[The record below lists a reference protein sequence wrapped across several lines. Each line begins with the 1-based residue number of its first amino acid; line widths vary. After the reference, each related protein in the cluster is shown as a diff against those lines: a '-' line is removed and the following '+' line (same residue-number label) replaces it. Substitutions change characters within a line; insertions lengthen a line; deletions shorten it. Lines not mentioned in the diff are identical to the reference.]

1 MSKFV
6 YRAKDWTGKTVK
18 GVLDSPDK
26 PSVVESV
33 RNSGLIPLWVDEEK
47 GNMVTEAFGRFVHRV
62 GLKQISTFTRE
73 LSTMMTAG
81 LSLTDALSLLKTQSE
96 DNPTMYDIL
105 DTSLN
110 SVRGGQPL
118 GKTLEKYRNVF
129 GEAYV
134 ASISAGEEGGVL
146 EEVLVRLADSLENQS
161 EFQGK
166 VKGAMVYPVIVII
179 GMVAVAII
187 MMIFVVPKLT
197 SLYADFGTSKLP
209 PTTLALMAMSD
220 FAAKWWFLLPW
231 LVVGGVF
238 GMRAVN
244 ANPELKYK
252 ADTYKLKIPIFG
264 ELSKKT
270 ILADTIRTLSMM
282 LSAGIS
288 LVDGL
293 KIVSS
298 VADNELYKRA
308 YTRISERVQKGFSI
322 ANSFEETGIFPLIVN
337 QMVSTGEATGKL
349 DEVLMRVADYFA
361 TEAEQSVKTLTAA
374 IEPLIMIVLGI
385 GVAFLVIAVIM
396 PIYNLTSQ
404 F

>member
-1 MSKFV
+1 MAKFS
-6 YRAKDWTGKTVK
+6 YKAKDWTGKLIK
-18 GVLDSPDK
+18 GVLDAQDK
-26 PSVVESV
+26 AAVVDSI
-33 RNSGLIPLWVDEEK
+33 RNSGLIPLWVDEVK
-47 GNMVTEAFGRFVHRV
+47 ANMLTEAVGRFAHRV
-62 GLKQISTFTRE
+62 GLKQISTLTRE

-105 DTSLN
+105 DASLN

-118 GKTLEKYRNVF
+118 GKTLEKYHNVF
-129 GEAYV
+129 GDAYV

-146 EEVLVRLADSLENQS
+146 EEVLTRLADSLENQS

-166 VKGAMVYPVIVII
+166 VKGAMVYPAIVVT
-179 GMVAVAII
+179 GMVGVAII
-187 MMIFVVPKLT
+187 MMVFVVPKLT
-197 SLYADFGTSKLP
+197 GLYADFGSGKLP
-209 PTTLALMAMSD
+209 STTLALMAMSN
-220 FAAKWWFLLPW
+220 FVQKWWFMLPW
-231 LVVGGVF
+231 VVIGGMA
-238 GMRAVN
+238 GMKVIN
-244 ANPELKYK
+244 NNPELKYK
-252 ADTYKLKIPIFG
+252 VDVYKLKMPVFG

-288 LVDGL
+288 LVDAL
-293 KIVSS
+293 KIVAS
-298 VADNELYKRA
+298 VADNELYSRA
-308 YTRISERVQKGFSI
+308 YIKISERVQKGFSI
-322 ANSFEETGIFPLIVN
+322 SNSFEETGIFPLIVN

-361 TEAEQSVKTLTAA
+361 TEAEESVKTLTSA

-396 PIYNLTSQ
+396 PI
-404 F
+404 

>member
-1 MSKFV
+1 MPKFS
-6 YRAKDWTGKTVK
+6 YKAKDWTGKTIN
-18 GVLDSPDK
+18 GVLDSADK
-26 PSVVESV
+26 SAVIESV
-33 RNSGLIPLWVDEEK
+33 RNSGLIPLGVSEQKSNLIGETL
-47 GNMVTEAFGRFVHRV
+47 NRFVHRI
-62 GLKQISTFTRE
+62 GLKQISTLTRE

-81 LSLTDALSLLKTQSE
+81 LSLTDSLSLLKTQSA
-96 DNPTMYDIL
+96 DNPTMYEIL
-105 DTSLN
+105 DTCLN
-110 SVRGGQPL
+110 LVRGGQPL
-118 GKTLEKYRNVF
+118 GKALEKYRNVF

-146 EEVLVRLADSLENQS
+146 EEVLTKLADSLENQS

-166 VKGAMVYPVIVII
+166 VKGAMVYPAIVVI
-179 GMVAVAII
+179 GMIAVAVI
-187 MMIFVVPKLT
+187 MMVFVVPKLT
-197 SLYADFGTSKLP
+197 ALYADFGTSKLP
-209 PTTLALMAMSD
+209 AVTVALMSISD
-220 FAAKWWFLLPW
+220 FTAKWWFMLPW
-231 LVVGGVF
+231 LFFGGVA
-238 GMRAVN
+238 GMRMVKK
-244 ANPELKYK
+244 NPELRYK
-252 ADTYKLKIPIFG
+252 FDVYKLKMPIFG

-288 LVDGL
+288 LVDCL
-293 KIVSS
+293 KIVSN
-298 VADNELYKRA
+298 VADNELYRRA
-308 YTRISERVQKGFSI
+308 YLKISERVQKGFSI
-322 ANSFEETGIFPLIVN
+322 ANSFEETGIFPIIVN

-385 GVAFLVIAVIM
+385 GVAFLVVAVIM

>member
-1 MSKFV
+1 MAKFS
-6 YRAKDWTGKTVK
+6 YKAKDWTGKLIK
-18 GVLDSPDK
+18 GVLDAQDK
-26 PSVVESV
+26 AAVVDSI
-33 RNSGLIPLWVDEEK
+33 RNSGLIPLWVDEVK
-47 GNMVTEAFGRFVHRV
+47 ANMLTEAVGRFALRV
-62 GLKQISTFTRE
+62 GLKQISTLTRE

-105 DTSLN
+105 DASLN

-118 GKTLEKYRNVF
+118 GKTLEKYHNVF
-129 GEAYV
+129 GDAYV

-146 EEVLVRLADSLENQS
+146 EEVLTRLADSLENQS

-166 VKGAMVYPVIVII
+166 VKGAMVYPSIVVT
-179 GMVAVAII
+179 GMVGVAII
-187 MMIFVVPKLT
+187 MMVFVVPKLT
-197 SLYADFGTSKLP
+197 GLYADFGSGKLP
-209 PTTLALMAMSD
+209 STTLALMAMSN
-220 FAAKWWFLLPW
+220 FVQKWWFMLPW
-231 LVVGGVF
+231 VVIGGMA
-238 GMRAVN
+238 GMDV
-244 ANPELKYK
+244 YK
-252 ADTYKLKIPIFG
+252 FKMPVFG

-288 LVDGL
+288 LVDAL
-293 KIVSS
+293 KIVAS
-298 VADNELYKRA
+298 VADNELYSRA
-308 YTRISERVQKGFSI
+308 YIKISERVQKGFSI
-322 ANSFEETGIFPLIVN
+322 SNSFEETGIFPLIVN

-361 TEAEQSVKTLTAA
+361 TEAEESVKTLTSA